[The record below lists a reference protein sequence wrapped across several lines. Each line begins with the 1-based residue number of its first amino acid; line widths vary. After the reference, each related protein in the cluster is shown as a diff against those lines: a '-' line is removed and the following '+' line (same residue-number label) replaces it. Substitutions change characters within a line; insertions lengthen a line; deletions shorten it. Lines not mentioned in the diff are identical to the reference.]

1 MPDNQGDSFNASKAE
16 VFEALGH
23 PTRIRLLQTL
33 NEKPLP
39 FSELKR
45 AAGLESNG
53 LLAFHLG
60 KLSGLVRLNPEGLYA
75 LTDEGR
81 EALRIVEASKNQSQE
96 RPVQRPSI
104 RVPHLNTV
112 LAALVVVLVIL
123 ASASAIEYNQIQ
135 GLDSRIQTTSSTMTG
150 TTVSITTTMTSTAT
164 VEQVLT
170 TTAVTD
176 PMDNLQLRL
185 SLNVSS
191 STSGVTVSTGVV
203 EYNTLSSTNK
213 VAAAD
218 ERPLALNGLNGA
230 PCWAV
235 GYPVGV
241 GIARGY
247 YTSSNVT
254 AATPLDIPPPSPG
267 VTYGC
272 PITGEFNDAA
282 GYLFQPMNQTAT
294 SYGCAVSS
302 CPTEDVGAEVIFTSF
317 PRGVYTVMAED
328 EWGNLALAHFTIA

>member
-1 MPDNQGDSFNASKAE
+1 MTDNPEDSFNLSKAE

-23 PTRIRLLQTL
+23 PTRIRILQTL
-33 NEKPLP
+33 GEKPLP

-45 AAGLESNG
+45 AVGLESNG
-53 LLAFHLG
+53 LLSFHLG
-60 KLSGLVRLNPEGLYA
+60 KLSGLVGLNSDGAYA

-81 EALRIVEASKNQSQE
+81 EALRIVEAGKNQDQE
-96 RPVQRPSI
+96 RTVQRPSI
-104 RVPHLNTV
+104 SMPHLKTV
-112 LAALVVVLVIL
+112 LACLVVILIIL
-123 ASASAIEYNQIQ
+123 ASASAVEYNQIQ
-135 GLDSRIQTTSSTMTG
+135 GLDSRIQTTPSTMTG
-150 TTVSITTTMTSTAT
+150 ATTITTTITSTAT
-164 VEQVLT
+164 VELT
-170 TTAVTD
+170 LRTAAVTD
-176 PMDNLQLRL
+176 SMDNLQLRL

-191 STSGVTVSTGVV
+191 SMSGVTASAGAY
-203 EYNTLSSTNK
+203 EYNILSSTNK
-213 VAAAD
+213 VAGAD
-218 ERPLALNGLNGA
+218 ERPFALNGLNGA

-241 GIARGY
+241 GIASGY

-272 PITGEFNDAA
+272 PIPGEFNDAA

-302 CPTEDVGAEVIFTSF
+302 CPTESVGAEVIFTSF
-317 PRGVYTVMAED
+317 PRGVYTVVAED
-328 EWGNLALAHFTIA
+328 EWGNLALAYFTVS